1 MRNLVTS
8 CENIFS
14 LHITFEEIPAAYLI
28 VKNKFMFSCP
38 CTRLPACLSNPKNL
52 WTKWQIF
59 MNLYECHATSVRI
72 LQFSTNSNSNMEVVR
87 TSEVEVPLATLT
99 VGSWNLVQ

>member
-1 MRNLVTS
+1 
-8 CENIFS
+8 
-14 LHITFEEIPAAYLI
+14 
-28 VKNKFMFSCP
+28 
-38 CTRLPACLSNPKNL
+38 
-52 WTKWQIF
+52 

-99 VGSWNLVQ
+99 VGS